1 MNHFHGDGSSTM
13 FEDEPIIRDMIIDS
27 SSEDEDPEDMEDDV
41 PANMIH
47 LYQSNTTTT
56 TNTEYELEEHMCF
69 NSKDATVFAI
79 K

>member
-1 MNHFHGDGSSTM
+1 
-13 FEDEPIIRDMIIDS
+13 MIIDS

-41 PANMIH
+41 PANTIH

-69 NSKDATVFAI
+69 NSKDATVGTI